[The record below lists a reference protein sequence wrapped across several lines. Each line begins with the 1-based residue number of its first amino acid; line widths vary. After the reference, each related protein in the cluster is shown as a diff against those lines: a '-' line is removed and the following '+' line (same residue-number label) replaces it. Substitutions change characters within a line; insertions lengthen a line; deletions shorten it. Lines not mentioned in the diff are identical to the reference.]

1 MRLKTSVFLLL
12 IVLLVIAC
20 GGEGKAP
27 RRPAQDP
34 VSIRGWILDI
44 EGVPSDAPDQVFPS
58 LNRSPIQYI
67 LDANVYI
74 PDQQFVSGTIENGSF
89 VMLDVANGDVTI
101 MFQAAGIA
109 DSPMK
114 VKGVPPSADL
124 VLPGIVIGKE
134 RTYLVDPTKAMVRI
148 PSNVAEVEEIPSTT
162 FVNGDKVPTFS
173 IPIKKMGDRMNTM
186 ERGMWPTP
194 EWTLRRPDTA
204 VPPPPPAEQ

>member
-1 MRLKTSVFLLL
+1 MRFKAPLSLLL
-12 IVLLVIAC
+12 TVCVIAAC
-20 GGEGKAP
+20 GEGEKSP

-44 EGVPSDAPDQVFPS
+44 EGIPSDSPDLVFPS
-58 LNRSPIQYI
+58 LNRSPIQYV
-67 LDANVYI
+67 LEANAYI

-109 DSPMK
+109 DSAMK
-114 VKGVPPSADL
+114 IKGVPPSADL

-134 RTYLVDPTKAMVRI
+134 RTYLIDPTKAMVRI

-162 FVNGDKVPTFS
+162 FVNGDKVPTFN

-194 EWTLRRPDTA
+194 EWTLRRPDA
-204 VPPPPPAEQ
+204 VVPPPQPAEQ